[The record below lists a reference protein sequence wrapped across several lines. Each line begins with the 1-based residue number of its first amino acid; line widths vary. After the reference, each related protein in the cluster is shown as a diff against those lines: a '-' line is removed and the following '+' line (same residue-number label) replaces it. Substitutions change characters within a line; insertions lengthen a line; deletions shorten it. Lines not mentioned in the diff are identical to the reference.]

1 MSLFSGPGIAACNHP
16 GFMNK
21 ECGLP
26 EVDVSCIPEACTSII
41 YDGVFVDLNYHVFG
55 DPCTCT
61 NEKRVIG
68 NITNITKIN
77 IYI

>member
-55 DPCTCT
+55 DRSHHCKLFFFTQG
-61 NEKRVIG
+61 E
-68 NITNITKIN
+68 ITNN
-77 IYI
+77 

>member
-1 MSLFSGPGIAACNHP
+1 
-16 GFMNK
+16 MNT
-21 ECGLP
+21 ECCLP
-26 EVDVSCIPEACTSII
+26 EVEPSGLPEACTSIA

-61 NEKRVIG
+61 NDKKVLG

-77 IYI
+77 IYLIWCLKSNNYDV